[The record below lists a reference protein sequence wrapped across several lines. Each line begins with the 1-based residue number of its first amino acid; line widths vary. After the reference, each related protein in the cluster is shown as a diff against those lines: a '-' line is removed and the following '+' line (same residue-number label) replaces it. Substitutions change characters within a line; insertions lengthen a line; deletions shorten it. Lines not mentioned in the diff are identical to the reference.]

1 VTIIDLWLS
10 VKRSKKHSDFALL
23 VFTGPLQ
30 SGAVSLAFVK
40 EGLDLTYRGLF
51 YGPPR
56 PKSYRLI
63 VGRFDEAWPDFE
75 KQKGAPEG
83 ILVPLHMHT
92 NFCMKTGKCRTTDLR
107 IRRQKL
113 TRQLLATAKIC
124 TFLKVVSV
132 FAVLIPVHEGAKNYL
147 LAERLP

>member
-1 VTIIDLWLS
+1 MTIIDLWLS

-83 ILVPLHMHT
+83 ILVPLGDGEAAARALT
-92 NFCMKTGKCRTTDLR
+92 VLAADQALRQRLGAAANARFNERFTAAAVRQTVRDLYRSLVLSPKRT
-107 IRRQKL
+107 K
-113 TRQLLATAKIC
+113 
-124 TFLKVVSV
+124 
-132 FAVLIPVHEGAKNYL
+132 P
-147 LAERLP
+147 